1 MFDAGLHPIFLIIT
15 LFRHFPLCT
24 FSVCFYFIL
33 VSNTWFICL
42 LYSGYVVEHMNTH
55 RRTNLAT
62 LSVYLHSLYLLTF
75 ICSVSFIQALAV
87 LFSCTEHEGDEGGA
101 GALAYNSRQ
110 TPWFSMK
117 WTEQI
122 SWYEFTQADVWSH
135 DTLVDQM
142 HALFWSPRWPSQQ
155 FQHLNLVRRQ
165 KILFYFF
172 EGFLNQ
178 STLDFFFQS
187 EMGSV
192 WFSNLQQAYRVALW
206 DKCAWIAA
214 CWIWGYLD
222 SSLSPLAAGCRAVG
236 ISKWCEC
243 KRWLCREVLTSRA
256 LLFGSCSV
264 NMETWWNWSSG
275 YKASL
280 PTFPYLSL
288 TSEIRL
294 GGHKK
299 VVINSSV

>member
-1 MFDAGLHPIFLIIT
+1 MKVTRGERVRWHITVDKLPGFQWSEQNRSLDMSSHRQMFDHMTHSWIKCM
-15 LFRHFPLCT
+15 LC
-24 FSVCFYFIL
+24 FEAL
-33 VSNTWFICL
+33 VGRVNNFNTWI
-42 LYSGYVVEHMNTH
+42 SED
-55 RRTNLAT
+55 
-62 LSVYLHSLYLLTF
+62 S
-75 ICSVSFIQALAV
+75 V
-87 LFSCTEHEGDEGGA
+87 LFLWRVFKSKHFG
-101 GALAYNSRQ
+101 
-110 TPWFSMK
+110 
-117 WTEQI
+117 
-122 SWYEFTQADVWSH
+122 
-135 DTLVDQM
+135 
-142 HALFWSPRWPSQQ
+142 
-155 FQHLNLVRRQ
+155 
-165 KILFYFF
+165 
-172 EGFLNQ
+172 
-178 STLDFFFQS
+178 FFFQS

-243 KRWLCREVLTSRA
+243 KRWRCREVLTSRA

>member
-101 GALAYNSRQ
+101 GAMAYNSRQ

-178 STLDFFFQS
+178 STLDFFFSLKWEVFGSQMQEVAMQRGADQS
-187 EMGSV
+187 CIVVRKLFCQHG
-192 WFSNLQQAYRVALW
+192 NLVKLEQWLQS
-206 DKCAWIAA
+206 KFTHF
-214 CWIWGYLD
+214 
-222 SSLSPLAAGCRAVG
+222 SLSFPDIRNQARRSQEGG
-236 ISKWCEC
+236 YQ
-243 KRWLCREVLTSRA
+243 
-256 LLFGSCSV
+256 LFSI
-264 NMETWWNWSSG
+264 TQD
-275 YKASL
+275 
-280 PTFPYLSL
+280 FQ
-288 TSEIRL
+288 I
-294 GGHKK
+294 
-299 VVINSSV
+299 

>member
-1 MFDAGLHPIFLIIT
+1 MF
-15 LFRHFPLCT
+15 LFFCFFVWCWTSSYFPHNYFVST
-24 FSVCFYFIL
+24 FSSVRFLCLLLLYF

-87 LFSCTEHEGDEGGA
+87 LFSCTEHEGDEGAA
-101 GALAYNSRQ
+101 GAMAYNSRQ
-110 TPWFSMK
+110 TPLFSIK

-135 DTLVDQM
+135 DTLADQM

-178 STLDFFFQS
+178 STLDFFF
-187 EMGSV
+187 
-192 WFSNLQQAYRVALW
+192 
-206 DKCAWIAA
+206 
-214 CWIWGYLD
+214 
-222 SSLSPLAAGCRAVG
+222 SL
-236 ISKWCEC
+236 KW
-243 KRWLCREVLTSRA
+243 EV
-256 LLFGSCSV
+256 FGSQTCSKHIESLC
-264 NMETWWNWSSG
+264 ETNV
-275 YKASL
+275 
-280 PTFPYLSL
+280 
-288 TSEIRL
+288 L
-294 GGHKK
+294 GLQRAGFED
-299 VVINSSV
+299 I